1 MSTPLK
7 QQDFLCVS
15 SYIRALESRLLTEA
29 DLTRM
34 VDAPATGDALR
45 VLQEHGYPAMEE
57 NAASIAHAL
66 KEEQSRLFEDLDGF
80 QMDSRVF
87 DFFRIRQ
94 DYHNAKVLL
103 KSAAAKTD
111 ASHLLLHGGR
121 IPEEELTRIIQEGD
135 EQRLPE
141 KMETAVTAARQT
153 LASTGDAQKSDFILD
168 RAFYAE
174 VLSLAESTE
183 NAFLIGYVRLMI
195 DSDNAKALIRSL
207 KMMKGA
213 ELFADAVVEGGTVDA
228 VTLLAAAENGAVTE
242 PFSGSALAG
251 AIETIAPVIY
261 SGSLTAFER
270 TCDDVMTEYL
280 QGAALV
286 PYGIEPVVAYIAVKQ
301 REIQNVRIIMNGR
314 LAGLSPKTMRER
326 MRMSYV

>member
-1 MSTPLK
+1 MSTPLQ

-15 SYIRALESRLLTEA
+15 AYIRALEARLLTEA

-34 VDAPATGDALR
+34 VDAPDNMEAIR
-45 VLQEHGYPAMEE
+45 VLQEHGYEPMEA
-57 NAASIAHAL
+57 NMASVTAAL
-66 KEEQSRLFEDLDGF
+66 KAEQSHLFEDLNGF

-87 DFFRIRQ
+87 DFFRVRQ

-103 KSAAAKTD
+103 KSAVTKQDAAR
-111 ASHLLLHGGR
+111 LLMDGGR
-121 IPEEELTRIIQEGD
+121 IEPEEITRIINEGD
-135 EQRLPE
+135 DFRLPE
-141 KMETAVTAARQT
+141 GMQSAVTEARQT
-153 LASTGDAQKSDFILD
+153 LAATMDAQRSDFILD

-174 VLSLAESTE
+174 VLSIAVSTE
-183 NAFLIGYVRLMI
+183 NPFLIGYVQLMI
-195 DSDNAKALIRSL
+195 DSDNAKALLRAL
-207 KMMKGA
+207 KMMKA
-213 ELFADAVVEGGTVDA
+213 DAFSDAVVEGGSVDA
-228 VTLLAAAENGAVTE
+228 ATLVAAIENGAVTE
-242 PFSGSALAG
+242 PFQGTALAG
-251 AIETIAPVIY
+251 AVETIAPNIY
-261 SGSLTAFER
+261 NGTLTAFER

-280 QGAALV
+280 QKAALI